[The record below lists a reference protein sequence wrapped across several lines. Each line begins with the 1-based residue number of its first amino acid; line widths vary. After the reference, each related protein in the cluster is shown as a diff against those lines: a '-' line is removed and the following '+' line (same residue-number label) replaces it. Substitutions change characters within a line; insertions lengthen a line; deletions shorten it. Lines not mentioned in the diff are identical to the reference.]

1 MDMHTHTRQK
11 GRDAPMMTHGEM
23 VKLRTKVQEF
33 LSVHDA
39 NLWMYSKQ
47 KSLGDRVPVLCKVEE
62 VEAVIDQRR
71 L

>member
-1 MDMHTHTRQK
+1 
-11 GRDAPMMTHGEM
+11 MMNHAEM
-23 VKLRTKVQEF
+23 VKLRTRVQEF

-47 KSLGDRVPVLCKVEE
+47 KALGDRVPVLCKVEE